1 MTENGQRTVV
11 KRSGFTVNYDRDKII
26 HAIEGANRECESPMT
41 ADDVQRV
48 AAAAESRLGWNVS
61 VETVQDE
68 VEHALMAAGFFQ
80 VAKAY
85 IRYRQRH
92 EVRRKAQKQLM
103 NVYHDLFFAD
113 AENMDLKRENANIN
127 ADAPMGVLLKLGTE
141 GAKYYIDNYVL
152 SPEALE
158 ADKEGWI
165 HIHDKDLS
173 LLCINCLQIDLLKLF
188 KEGGVNTGHGSLRSP
203 RSVRAAAAL
212 GCIILQSNQND
223 MLGGQSINCWDYA
236 MAYGVRYSFAKAI
249 LANTRRAAAFL
260 NQPMNDATAELMKD
274 TLYADTCGT
283 VRYAETKEAV
293 NAQTSILR
301 GVLTQFASTLVAHA
315 DKIYRISCSDVED
328 ETKQAMEAA
337 VHNLNSMHC
346 LPGNEQIWVYD
357 NVRRCSRLITV
368 ADLVKTFEVGK
379 YMAVSLNKE
388 TGKPEW
394 KAITAVQHAGRG
406 RRLVKIVDKAGQTL
420 TTTDNHKW
428 MYLNNTGV
436 VDETF
441 PEQLPH
447 ALTPVSF
454 DIIAGVQVNTEYDV
468 TKYDERGVY
477 SSTPFKDDVLKVTQD
492 LAVVFGMFAA
502 DGSTSEGTSSLSFT
516 VCDVDLEK
524 ELMERCT
531 RVFGQDVT
539 YDHVT
544 YDNGKPKSLIV
555 NVGRRVVR
563 LFRDVCKTSS
573 HDARVPDEIFLG
585 TRELKLAFID
595 GYTRC
600 DGCAKNRFVDY
611 STVSKTLQKQL
622 HMMFLSLGELS
633 HVTDFD
639 NETAYGHTH
648 AYTCG
653 LTAYAAQRVG
663 IQRDFDVTR
672 AEIAKY
678 DYSFLYD
685 LAFRNYTGKRPK
697 RSHMTR
703 ETVAELCENGR
714 LASRCMRLLPV
725 SVQTCTVIEDND
737 EDVYDIAVAD
747 NETFLTADGIFVHN
761 SRAGAQTPFSS
772 LNYGMDVSPEGRLVT
787 KMTLL
792 AVDAGLGHGETAI
805 FPISVFQLK
814 AGVNYNPEDINYD
827 LFKLACKV
835 SAKRLFPNFV
845 SLDAPYNIPYYKEG
859 DYNSYVATM
868 GCRTRVMSNVNG
880 PEESGRRGNFSF
892 VSVNLPCWRW
902 RPRAT

>member
-1 MTENGQRTVV
+1 MTETAEKSQRTVV

-26 HAIEGANRECESPMT
+26 HAIDGANRECESPMT

-152 SPEALE
+152 APEAME

-301 GVLTQFASTLVAHA
+301 GVLTQFAPTLVAHA

-337 VHNLNSMHC
+337 VHNLNSMH
-346 LPGNEQIWVYD
+346 
-357 NVRRCSRLITV
+357 
-368 ADLVKTFEVGK
+368 
-379 YMAVSLNKE
+379 
-388 TGKPEW
+388 
-394 KAITAVQHAGRG
+394 
-406 RRLVKIVDKAGQTL
+406 
-420 TTTDNHKW
+420 
-428 MYLNNTGV
+428 
-436 VDETF
+436 
-441 PEQLPH
+441 
-447 ALTPVSF
+447 
-454 DIIAGVQVNTEYDV
+454 
-468 TKYDERGVY
+468 
-477 SSTPFKDDVLKVTQD
+477 
-492 LAVVFGMFAA
+492 
-502 DGSTSEGTSSLSFT
+502 
-516 VCDVDLEK
+516 
-524 ELMERCT
+524 
-531 RVFGQDVT
+531 
-539 YDHVT
+539 
-544 YDNGKPKSLIV
+544 
-555 NVGRRVVR
+555 
-563 LFRDVCKTSS
+563 
-573 HDARVPDEIFLG
+573 
-585 TRELKLAFID
+585 
-595 GYTRC
+595 
-600 DGCAKNRFVDY
+600 
-611 STVSKTLQKQL
+611 
-622 HMMFLSLGELS
+622 
-633 HVTDFD
+633 
-639 NETAYGHTH
+639 
-648 AYTCG
+648 
-653 LTAYAAQRVG
+653 
-663 IQRDFDVTR
+663 
-672 AEIAKY
+672 
-678 DYSFLYD
+678 
-685 LAFRNYTGKRPK
+685 
-697 RSHMTR
+697 
-703 ETVAELCENGR
+703 
-714 LASRCMRLLPV
+714 
-725 SVQTCTVIEDND
+725 
-737 EDVYDIAVAD
+737 
-747 NETFLTADGIFVHN
+747 

-814 AGVNYNPEDINYD
+814 AGVNYNPEDTNYD

-892 VSVNLPCWRW
+892 VSVNLPMLALEAKGDLTVFFNLLDKYMDIAHDYLLSRYEIIADKHVYNFPFLMGQHLWMGSEELRW
-902 RPRAT
+902 TDTIRDVLKHASLSIGFVGLAEALIALIGKHHGESDEAQQLGLKIIGHMRQRTDDYTEAEHMNWSTFATPAESTAGSMLRATRKKFGVVPRVTEHEYFTNSNHVPVYCKCTAAHKVEIEAPYHALTNAGHIMYLEIDGDPTQNLEAFEALVRLMHDKGAGYFSLNHPVDVCPACGYTGIIYDECPQCGHKEIPATRIHMHRVCC